1 MNYIVISPYYPANFQ
16 PFSYKLRQHGVNVL
30 GIGQEPY
37 DQLNDEL
44 KAKIGRAHV

>member
-30 GIGQEPY
+30 GFGQDP
-37 DQLNDEL
+37 DAQLNDERTATL
-44 KAKIGRAHV
+44 PA